1 MKSVNTFNNLHNKK
15 INREEIQNLINLA
28 ILEEQPHIAKRLQM
42 VLNSNPGEEKFLFN
56 IPTPANESIPK
67 SMLNGIDYEEVEEEG
82 LSKPVPA
89 SEIYQMIT
97 NKVIEMVKNSKD
109 NYKRKWQV
117 KGYMIPFN
125 FVSKKRYRGVNHVM
139 LTMLDVLENPFFLT
153 FKQVNDL
160 GGKIKK
166 GSHGHP
172 VIYFSNIYEARD
184 SDRDLHFSNFDR
196 QKVFDFAKSNDIS
209 LDSIITYPIIKY
221 YNVYNGIDI
230 EGIDFDLENFKIGYT
245 ENDIVASPKNKL
257 KVSEAII
264 DNYPNPKPKLE
275 FGGLQ
280 AFYSPTH
287 DKVQMPPIENF
298 DTIQDYYRTLFH
310 EFSHSTGRW
319 NRLDRPFE
327 NAFGSKE
334 YAFEELVAE
343 LGSIFL
349 CAEAGIRW
357 HTNKNHAAYLKSWNR
372 ALTFA
377 KDDDRFIMKAST
389 QSQRIA
395 DFILQFDSMG
405 DPLYLKELSLK
416 KRPIEKTIKLINKE
430 KKVKAKAVKKEPKK
444 VVEVAKEPMKVI
456 PKKVT
461 KKKVAKIENDL
472 PVIVEPETNQI
483 ALFKPEQKKEKKIK
497 AIPVNA
503 DENSLAARLQNKSN
517 VKREYYN
524 IPDKDLAAFFGKVEK
539 KNRESVAITIAGG
552 QGSMKTRLCFQ
563 IMNCL
568 GQNYK
573 VGHASIEEHPESAL
587 YENKIHQYIKG
598 KALGNISAPEI
609 NSIEDIH
616 KLVRE
621 NDVIVIDSFSKL
633 QEMQKGCELDKDF
646 RKAYD
651 GKLFIIIYQQTTDG
665 KMRGGSKSQFDGDII
680 CFVKKEANYMDNYC
694 WMDKNRYQDK
704 NLEDLKF
711 NIYSGKLQ
719 QLEEEELQI
728 EQEEI
733 PNVEHKFNFQIQ

>member
-1 MKSVNTFNNLHNKK
+1 MKSVNTFNSLHDKK
-15 INREEIQNLINLA
+15 INREEIQKIIDLSI
-28 ILEEQPHIAKRLQM
+28 IEEQPHIAKRLQM
-42 VLNSNPGEEKFLFN
+42 ILDSNPGVETFLFN
-56 IPTPANESIPK
+56 VPAPANEAIPK
-67 SMLNGIDYEEVEEEG
+67 SMLNGIDFEEIEEEG

-97 NKVIEMVKNSKD
+97 NKVIEMVKKSKD
-109 NYKRKWQV
+109 KYQRKWKVQ
-117 KGYMIPFN
+117 GYMIPFN

-139 LTMLDVLENPFFLT
+139 LTELNVIENPFFLT
-153 FKQVNDL
+153 FKQVIDL

-172 VIYFSNIYEARD
+172 VIYFNNIFEARD
-184 SDRDLHFSNFDR
+184 SERDLHFSSFDR
-196 QKVFDFAKSNDIS
+196 QKVIDFANDNGIA
-209 LDSIITYPIIKY
+209 LNTLITYPIIKY
-221 YNVYNGIDI
+221 YNVYNGADI
-230 EGIDFDLENFKIGYT
+230 EGIDFDLDNFKIGYT
-245 ENDIVASPKNKL
+245 ESDIVASPKNKL

-264 DNYPNPKPKLE
+264 DNYPSPKPILE
-275 FGGLQ
+275 FGGNQ
-280 AFYSPTH
+280 AYYSPTY
-287 DKVQMPPIENF
+287 DKVKMPPIESF
-298 DTIQDYYRTLFH
+298 ETIQDYYRTLFH

-377 KDDDRFIMKAST
+377 ADDDRFIMKAST

-395 DFILQFDSMG
+395 DFVLQFDSMG

-416 KRPIEKTIKLINKE
+416 KRPIEKTIKVITKSKAKKE
-430 KKVKAKAVKKEPKK
+430 KPKVRVKKETKK
-444 VVEVAKEPMKVI
+444 VVEVVPEQKKVI
-456 PKKVT
+456 AKKVV
-461 KKKVAKIENDL
+461 KNKVSKIENNS
-472 PVIVEPETNQI
+472 PVIVDPETNQI
-483 ALFKPEQKKEKKIK
+483 ALFKPKQATKN
-497 AIPVNA
+497 IPVSTNA
-503 DENSLAARLQNKSN
+503 NSLANRLQNKK

-563 IMNCL
+563 IMNCF

-598 KALGNISAPEI
+598 KALANISAPEI
-609 NSIEDIH
+609 NSIDDIH

-680 CFVKKEANYMDNYC
+680 CFVKKEPNYMDNYC

-711 NIYSGKLQ
+711 NIYSGKLLQ
-719 QLEEEELQI
+719 NEEELLQTV
-728 EQEEI
+728 EQEM
-733 PNVEHKFNFQIQ
+733 PKVEHSFNFQIQ